1 MKSPNWKKLLEERKA
16 VCMIVIC
23 SYCRKQYGE
32 KAPWEDDSVSHGMC
46 DGCYTHYA
54 RQFEGFSFDYFDDG
68 LVQDH
73 CQW

>member
-1 MKSPNWKKLLEERKA
+1 
-16 VCMIVIC
+16 
-23 SYCRKQYGE
+23 
-32 KAPWEDDSVSHGMC
+32 MC